1 MTSNPAELNALPP
14 ISANDRIVFALFL
27 AVVLHLVLIL
37 GIVFESPEPKS
48 APSTLEVVL
57 AQFSSEEAPEEADY
71 LAQANQVGSG
81 SSEEKAKPTTDQL
94 APFEDQRMNQVNP
107 APQSAQQLQ
116 PQDSTQRSLSST
128 ADSNQQVYLTPTS
141 PEDRQVK
148 VSKEEMLDNLNR
160 QIEIASYEAALEQ
173 QRKAYAKR
181 PRKRVLTSASTKAAH
196 DAAYLNNWRLTIES
210 IGNLNYPAEATQRD
224 IYGNLRLLVSI
235 NADGSL
241 RSMKLLKSSGH
252 RLLDQAAMHIV
263 ELAAPFEPFPPEIK
277 RNTDILEII
286 RTWRFEK
293 GSLSS
298 Y

>member
-1 MTSNPAELNALPP
+1 MSFEAW
-14 ISANDRIVFALFL
+14 IVFALFL

-37 GIVFESPEPKS
+37 GIVFESPEPKP

-57 AQFSSEEAPEEADY
+57 AQFSSEETPEEADY

-94 APFEDQRMNQVNP
+94 APFEDHRMNQVNP

-128 ADSNQQVYLTPTS
+128 AASDQQVYLTPTS

-181 PRKRVLTSASTKAAH
+181 PRKRVLTSASTKASH

-210 IGNLNYPAEATQRD
+210 IGNLNYPAEAKQRD
-224 IYGNLRLLVSI
+224 IFGNLRLLVSI